1 MMIDTRRQ
9 HEMRHQ
15 TPVGAADGVGVGGF
29 AGLGVGDGVG
39 LMGVGGGGVGVGGG
53 GGVAVGGEGGG
64 VMGVGGVNGKGG
76 LMMEAPEKQPETQ
89 LMLSLPQPVTQPME
103 SSTAAALHWMAQ
115 VMALCPQLMMHCPT
129 ICGCP
134 PPRSTT
140 TSNAMV
146 ITITF
151 CIKDDILRNPIGL
164 VYKWQVFCGIKI
176 CRYFMMN

>member
-1 MMIDTRRQ
+1 MHACMHDMMIIDTRTQ
-9 HEMRHQ
+9 HEMRLQ
-15 TPVGAADGVGVGGF
+15 TPVGEADGVGVGGV

-39 LMGVGGGGVGVGGG
+39 LIGVGVGGG
-53 GGVAVGGEGGG
+53 GGGGVGVGGEGGG

-103 SSTAAALHWMAQ
+103 SITAVALHWMAQ

-134 PPRSTT
+134 PPRST
-140 TSNAMV
+140 SSSSAMA

-151 CIKDDILRNPIGL
+151 CSKDDILRNPI
-164 VYKWQVFCGIKI
+164 K
-176 CRYFMMN
+176 